1 MAARARWQRGGILA
15 AALLL
20 ATPNAFACSA
30 ELRTMSRAQ
39 VEAYART
46 QYAKASAV
54 VDAEVEQPMAFGPEL
69 GPGLMPMAILRVI
82 HRYKGVPSPGGDR
95 IPLVD
100 FSSCDIGL
108 VKKGERVR
116 ILLTSGPEL
125 FRAVFSD
132 NGPPADRQDAQ
143 AEFNAE
149 IDRLTGTPRPTG
161 FSAYP
166 GAAEPPPETA
176 SAAVGNTAVG
186 APASAKGTAS
196 VAPGAAPKSAL
207 YLAGALGV
215 LLAFLAGLLIGRRG
229 KTASGPAAG

>member
-1 MAARARWQRGGILA
+1 MVTRTRWQRCGILA

-20 ATPNAFACSA
+20 APPNAFGCST

-54 VDAEVEQPMAFGPEL
+54 VDAEVEQPMAFGTEL

-82 HRYKGVPSPGGDR
+82 HRYKGVPSPGEDR
-95 IPLVD
+95 IPLVN

-132 NGPPADRQDAQ
+132 NGPPVDRQDGQ

-149 IDRLTGTPRPTG
+149 IDRLAGAPRPAG
-161 FSAYP
+161 FSTYP
-166 GAAEPPPETA
+166 GAIEPPSDAETA
-176 SAAVGNTAVG
+176 TAANAPPDDMASQKT
-186 APASAKGTAS
+186 PASS
-196 VAPGAAPKSAL
+196 APKHAVRPAI
-207 YLAGALGV
+207 YLAGAFGL
-215 LLAFLAGLLIGRRG
+215 LLAFLAGFLLGRRSHG
-229 KTASGPAAG
+229 LKL